1 MIITCIVSISLL
13 SLSLMTGT
21 GFMATTKMSS
31 AVKVSDPVT
40 PCKAGV
46 IKYVPLGGY
55 PGGYD
60 QVKAALDY
68 CDSLA

>member
-1 MIITCIVSISLL
+1 MIIISIASVSLL

-21 GFMATTKMSS
+21 ALQVTTKMSP
-31 AVKVSDPVT
+31 AIEISDPVT

-60 QVKAALDY
+60 QVKAALAY

>member
-1 MIITCIVSISLL
+1 
-13 SLSLMTGT
+13 MTGVSPL
-21 GFMATTKMSS
+21 ATTNSP
-31 AVKVSDPVT
+31 VVEVSDPVT

-60 QVKAALDY
+60 QVKAALAY

>member
-1 MIITCIVSISLL
+1 MLIIVSIVSIPLL
-13 SLSLMTGT
+13 SLSLMTGVSPL
-21 GFMATTKMSS
+21 ATTNSP
-31 AVKVSDPVT
+31 VVEVSDPVT

-60 QVKAALDY
+60 QVKAALAY

>member
-1 MIITCIVSISLL
+1 
-13 SLSLMTGT
+13 MTGT

>member
-1 MIITCIVSISLL
+1 
-13 SLSLMTGT
+13 MTGT
-21 GFMATTKMSS
+21 GFMATTKMSP
-31 AVKVSDPVT
+31 AVKVSDSVT

-46 IKYVPLGGY
+46 IKYVPLGAY

-60 QVKAALDY
+60 QVKAALAY